1 MEKKYTIVLN
11 EEEKEILEKIL
22 SFEFDQEEEY
32 QYRFE
37 KGERDVEQIRYVAK
51 ILSKIWKAEYKPNS
65 NLIAS
70 TIYNDLVSHL
80 YKRIASVLTGRE

>member
-11 EEEKEILEKIL
+11 EEEKEALERIL
-22 SFEFDQEEEY
+22 SYEFDQEEIY
-32 QYRFE
+32 QVE
-37 KGERDVEQIRYVAK
+37 NGERDVDSMRDIAK

-70 TIYNDLVSHL
+70 ITYNELVSHL
-80 YKRIASVLTGRE
+80 YKRIASVLTGE

>member
-11 EEEKEILEKIL
+11 EEEKEALERIL
-22 SFEFDQEEEY
+22 SYEFDQEEIY
-32 QYRFE
+32 QIE
-37 KGERDVEQIRYVAK
+37 NGERDVDSMRDIAK

-65 NLIAS
+65 NLMAS

-80 YKRIASVLTGRE
+80 YKRIASVLTGK